1 MDAPGALLVSPE
13 LIRFQNQ
20 REVLVILTLP
30 LLPDGFSLAPVVV
43 TGSGYPGHFTQG
55 TDAQKIVVLPDRV
68 GDKRVF
74 YFCRCLDSH
83 CF

>member
-1 MDAPGALLVSPE
+1 MDASGALPVSPE
-13 LIRFQNQ
+13 LIHLQDLG
-20 REVLVILTLP
+20 EVLVILTLP

-55 TDAQKIVVLPDRV
+55 ADAQKIVVLPDCV
-68 GDKRVF
+68 GDKLVL
-74 YFCRCLDSH
+74 YFCRCLYSH